1 MTVFMMTLLRQIAL
15 QNAHRYEVTG
25 TVLKIILSVPKRD

>member
-1 MTVFMMTLLRQIAL
+1 MTVFMMTLVEEIAL
-15 QNAHRYEVTG
+15 QNAHRYEVTE